1 MCELVFN
8 ESRQVDSK
16 YVGLFPTSNWVDSHR
31 GCIPSSWIEMTGCW
45 VFSGKEQ
52 WNSPGI
58 GEIKFVASDSHHYVG
73 WSVLAKLLH
82 PVLQRL
88 EWFLS
93 ERWVRSWRQATLL
106 HHKTLRSLS
115 TDPHVAQNLRGNS
128 SSVEHKR
135 SYLADCPSCSFPLT
149 ELECKLVAV
158 KHHRISLYDL
168 CMIYI
173 MSSKATW

>member
-31 GCIPSSWIEMTGCW
+31 GCISSSWIEMTGCW

-149 ELECKLVAV
+149 ELECKLAAV

-173 MSSKATW
+173 MPSKATW